1 MQKYRIETDSLGE
14 IKVPKNKLWGAQ
26 TQRSLE
32 HFAIG
37 SELIPLRVI
46 YALALIKK
54 AAAKTNYSLK
64 KLEQKKM
71 DLIVEAADEILGQ
84 KHNEQFPLHVWMT
97 GSGTQSNMNVNEVIA
112 NLCCLSA
119 KTELGSKNPVHPNDD
134 VNKSQS
140 SNDTFPSAM
149 LIATIFAMKEKLL
162 PAIDI
167 LTDELKKKVK
177 EWKNIVKIGRTHMQD
192 AVPLTLGQEFSG
204 YLANIE
210 QHKINVT
217 SCIHHCSFLP
227 LGGTALGTG
236 LNAPINYDKLIVKT
250 LSELTGI
257 EFFIAKNKFAL
268 QGSHDALGL
277 TSATLKCFATSLYK
291 MGNDI
296 RLLSCGPRA
305 GFYELII
312 PANEPGSS
320 IMPGKVNPTQC
331 EALTMVSLQVIANDL
346 AVTMSNGSGILDMN
360 VYKPII
366 IYNILQS
373 IEILS
378 DSIVNFTKFL
388 LAGTKANKEKIE
400 EYVNRSLMLVT
411 AISPT
416 IGYDEAS
423 KIAHYAYNHN
433 CTLAEANKK
442 LKIISQEEFE
452 RIIDPLKMI

>member
-1 MQKYRIETDSLGE
+1 MQQYRIETDSLGE

-71 DLIVEAADEILGQ
+71 DLIVEAANEILAQ

-167 LTDELKKKVK
+167 LTDELKK
-177 EWKNIVKIGRTHMQD
+177 R
-192 AVPLTLGQEFSG
+192 
-204 YLANIE
+204 
-210 QHKINVT
+210 
-217 SCIHHCSFLP
+217 
-227 LGGTALGTG
+227 
-236 LNAPINYDKLIVKT
+236 
-250 LSELTGI
+250 
-257 EFFIAKNKFAL
+257 
-268 QGSHDALGL
+268 
-277 TSATLKCFATSLYK
+277 
-291 MGNDI
+291 
-296 RLLSCGPRA
+296 
-305 GFYELII
+305 
-312 PANEPGSS
+312 
-320 IMPGKVNPTQC
+320 
-331 EALTMVSLQVIANDL
+331 
-346 AVTMSNGSGILDMN
+346 
-360 VYKPII
+360 
-366 IYNILQS
+366 
-373 IEILS
+373 
-378 DSIVNFTKFL
+378 
-388 LAGTKANKEKIE
+388 
-400 EYVNRSLMLVT
+400 
-411 AISPT
+411 
-416 IGYDEAS
+416 
-423 KIAHYAYNHN
+423 
-433 CTLAEANKK
+433 
-442 LKIISQEEFE
+442 
-452 RIIDPLKMI
+452 